1 MTSMK
6 DLLKY
11 FRNYKKETILGPF
24 FKLLEATFE
33 LLVPLLIAH
42 LVDQLIPRQDQGGC
56 LDWLVSY
63 LFLLVLGFL

>member
-1 MTSMK
+1 MK

-24 FKLLEATFE
+24 LKLLEATFE

-42 LVDQLIPRQDQGGC
+42 LVDQLIPPSGSRGY